1 VAIMVVYSVFF
12 MGLGFIP
19 AQLFK
24 LKL

>member
-1 VAIMVVYSVFF
+1 VAILVLYTVFF

-24 LKL
+24 IKL